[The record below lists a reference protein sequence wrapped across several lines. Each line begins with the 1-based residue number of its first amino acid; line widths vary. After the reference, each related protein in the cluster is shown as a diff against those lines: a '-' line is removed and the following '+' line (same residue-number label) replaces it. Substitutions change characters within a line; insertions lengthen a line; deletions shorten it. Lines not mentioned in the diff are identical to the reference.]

1 MIRRIFP
8 FLIAA
13 SMLLSGCSETL
24 PPAADEPVKDPLT
37 ETADKPG
44 AKPAKDP
51 AKEQAKDQDAN
62 AKPPA
67 SKAPENKAQQKAPS
81 SGQGNRSDTKTYPTD
96 DLNIPKTQVQLVK
109 AVDGD
114 TITVKFQGKEEKV
127 RFLLVDT
134 PETNHPRLGAQPFGA
149 EAKAFTKKI
158 VENASLLE
166 LEFDIG
172 PNRDKYSRLLA
183 YVYAD
188 GVMVQ
193 EQLLKKGLA
202 RVAYIYPPNTRYV
215 DKFNDLQR
223 ISRKQEL
230 GIWSVENYARED
242 GFHPQETKPAPA
254 PSKQPQASPK
264 PDNSVKP
271 GSGNSGSCRIKGN
284 INSKGDKIYHV
295 PGSRHYEKTNP
306 EKWFCSEQE
315 AQKAGFRAPLR

>member
-13 SMLLSGCSETL
+13 SLLLSGCSETL
-24 PPAADEPVKDPLT
+24 PPAADEPVKPPLT
-37 ETADKPG
+37 ERADKPG
-44 AKPAKDP
+44 ANPAQNP
-51 AKEQAKDQDAN
+51 AKEQGKEQAKEQVKHN
-62 AKPPA
+62 QNSTSKPPA
-67 SKAPENKAQQKAPS
+67 SKVPEQKAPS
-81 SGQGNRSDTKTYPTD
+81 SSPGNGSDAKTYPTD
-96 DLNIPKTQVQLVK
+96 DLHISKTQVKLVK

-158 VENASLLE
+158 VENASRLE

-254 PSKQPQASPK
+254 PSKQPQASA
-264 PDNSVKP
+264 KP
-271 GSGNSGSCRIKGN
+271 GSGNSGSCLIKGN